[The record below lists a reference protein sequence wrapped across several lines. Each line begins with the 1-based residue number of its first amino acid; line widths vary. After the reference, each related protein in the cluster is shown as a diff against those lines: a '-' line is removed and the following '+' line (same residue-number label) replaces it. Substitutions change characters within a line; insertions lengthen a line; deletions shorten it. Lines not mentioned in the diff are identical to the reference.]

1 MYIKSYYSEKIKKR
15 QNGEARIFQSSDE
28 KRTKSKRGVP
38 LAKEGHMFVENTQI
52 LSIFMRGWTQFI
64 LLRVGMSA
72 GCL

>member
-38 LAKEGHMFVENTQI
+38 LAKEGHTFVENIQI
-52 LSIFMRGWTQFI
+52 LSIFMRGLTQFI